1 MAGMKEFLER
11 AEKVQP
17 YDEVDGEKIVSFS
30 DFQALGVQDQIEG
43 RDLGVRKMN
52 PDGTVA
58 SSRHP
63 FVAVNPDKAYANRYV
78 MSGKTLKI
86 VTDYRAI
93 SEQAKGQIYATKL
106 QVYEI
111 VRNADTKKLEV
122 KAVSTVTDKE
132 FIEKFNRELDMQSY
146 LQVKAAIMEYLTNT
160 TEVGKDTLSI

>member
-11 AEKVQP
+11 AEQVQP
-17 YDEVDGEKIVSFS
+17 YDEVDGEKVVSFA

-63 FVAVNPDKAYANRYV
+63 FVAVNPDKAYANRYM

-111 VRNADTKKLEV
+111 VRNTDTKLLEV
-122 KAVSTVTDKE
+122 KAISTVTDKE
-132 FIEKFNRELDMQSY
+132 FIEKYTRELDMKSY
-146 LQVKAAIMEYLTNT
+146 LQVRATIAAYLASA

>member
-1 MAGMKEFLER
+1 MAGLKEFLER
-11 AEKVQP
+11 AEQVAP
-17 YDEVDGEKIVSFS
+17 FEENDGEKVVSFS

-43 RDLGVRKMN
+43 ADLGVRKMN

-86 VTDYRAI
+86 VIDYRAI
-93 SEQAKGQIYATKL
+93 SEQAKGQVYATKL
-106 QVYEI
+106 LVYEI
-111 VRNADTKKLEV
+111 VRNADTKLLEV
-122 KAVSTVTDKE
+122 KGVSNVTDKE
-132 FIEKFNRELDMQSY
+132 FIEKYTHELDVNSF
-146 LQVKAAIMEYLTNT
+146 LQVKAAIMAYLTDA

>member
-122 KAVSTVTDKE
+122 KTASTVTDKE